1 MHASSCPLPPPPFTQ
16 ACFWLWPGSCRGT
29 TCQRP
34 APTSAPHTPPPS
46 PYPLRVGVLLAL
58 AGILQRHDLEAPPGK
73 GKARSGKGGG
83 DALSAAIIG
92 LSHLSDGDGP
102 TQALLMQV

>member
-1 MHASSCPLPPPPFTQ
+1 MS
-16 ACFWLWPGSCRGT
+16 
-29 TCQRP
+29 P
-34 APTSAPHTPPPS
+34 APTALHSGVLLALAGILQRHDLSEACPYLCSSYPPS
-46 PYPLRVGVLLAL
+46 PPLPPLRVGVLLAL